1 MMSSEAPVEQR
12 AKSKLVSLVKAI
24 DKVVESQMQQF
35 ETDEINYVLQNYSQ
49 HLKYDL
55 NRDFEKNR
63 TKNLKESPFDD
74 LFNN

>member
-24 DKVVESQMQQF
+24 DRVVESQMKQF
-35 ETDEINYVLQNYSQ
+35 EPDEISYVLENYSQ